1 MDYKSDTIMTCME
14 VVWKNSVWEKENN
27 MPITGRAG
35 QEQKENTDR
44 AGVWNSQTFC
54 GQISVFYHLY
64 HMECGAPLWT
74 AAHRLRREH
83 ENFPGEAGFKKG

>member
-44 AGVWNSQTFC
+44 AGVWNSQTFLRPDKRPPS
-54 GQISVFYHLY
+54 SVLHG
-64 HMECGAPLWT
+64 MR
-74 AAHRLRREH
+74 RLSLDSFIPSSTRT
-83 ENFPGEAGFKKG
+83 

>member
-14 VVWKNSVWEKENN
+14 VVWKKSVWEKENN

-44 AGVWNSQTFC
+44 AGVWNSQTFLRSDKRFLP
-54 GQISVFYHLY
+54 SVPHGMRCPSLD
-64 HMECGAPLWT
+64 CCTPSPT
-74 AAHRLRREH
+74 RT
-83 ENFPGEAGFKKG
+83 